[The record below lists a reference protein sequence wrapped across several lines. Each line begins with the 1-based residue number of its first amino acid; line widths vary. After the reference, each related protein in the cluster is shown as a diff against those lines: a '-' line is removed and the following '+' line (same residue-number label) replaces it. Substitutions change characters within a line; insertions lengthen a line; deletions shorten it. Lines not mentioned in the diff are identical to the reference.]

1 MKKKTVKK
9 AKDQEVVHGD
19 PVERA
24 ILEASKISPKLKTLL
39 IIGETH
45 EGAPVAIASSGITMK
60 DLAYLK
66 EICSSIRMIRMAEPN
81 A

>member
-9 AKDQEVVHGD
+9 AKEQEVVQVVHGD

-24 ILEASKISPKLKTLL
+24 ISEASKISPKLKTLL

-66 EICSSIRMIRMAEPN
+66 EICSSIRMADKN
-81 A
+81 G